1 MASWPMVKKAIVLLI
16 IASLF
21 FACGDRKEAHLE
33 RFLQPGQQPEAPRP
47 PALNPMD
54 LDDAAMADQINQLG
68 FCDFLSLLGSFRY
81 QATVRFEFRGAE
93 SFVSLAEDDE
103 IVAARNGDLS
113 IKSANDSGQGFHG
126 IYSGGKFWLQNRYGV
141 FHPRDTLNNEHLQ
154 LAAQAFGSWPAIY
167 RLYRGRLS
175 FAKQGLVK
183 TGGREAVKYSIS
195 LSGRVPRL
203 PGTPPQPQA
212 PAGAKYVY
220 EAEPTPAEADRWRD
234 KAVARSARGSLLLD
248 MATGAVLG
256 VTFTGELEVPG
267 RESRPLALNIEAQ
280 LTVGDFNR
288 FAALDPPPADKI
300 TPLPERIQVDTHPLD
315 FYFGKGFTSTL
326 GAPAGVAAKPQ
337 GESEN

>member
-1 MASWPMVKKAIVLLI
+1 MASLPIVKNTILSLLI
-16 IASLF
+16 GSLL
-21 FACGDRKEAHLE
+21 FACGDKKEAHLE

-54 LDDAAMADQINQLG
+54 LDDVAMADQINQLG
-68 FCDFLSLLGSFRY
+68 FSDFLALLGSFRY

-103 IVAARNGDLS
+103 IVAARNGDLH
-113 IKSANDSGQGFHG
+113 IKSENDSGQGFYA
-126 IYSGGKFWLQNRYGV
+126 IFSGGKLWVQNRYSV
-141 FHPRDTLNNEHLQ
+141 FHPRGTLNNEHLQ

-175 FAKQGLVK
+175 FTKQGLTK
-183 TGGREAVKYSIS
+183 TGGREAVRYSIS
-195 LSGRVPRL
+195 LSGRAPRL

-220 EAEPTPAEADRWRD
+220 EADPTPAEADRWRD
-234 KAVARSARGSLLLD
+234 KAVARSARGTLLLD
-248 MATGAVLG
+248 VATGAILG
-256 VTFTGELEVPG
+256 VNFNGELEVPG
-267 RESRPLALNIEAQ
+267 RESQPLALNIEAQ

-288 FAALDPPPADKI
+288 FAALEPPPADKI
-300 TPLPERIQVDTHPLD
+300 TPVPERIQVDTHPLD